1 MSVVEMSCREVV
13 ELVTGYLEGTL
24 SEPEH
29 AAVSAHLAEC
39 DGCEIVLGQFRET
52 IRLTGML
59 TEESLTEDQRT
70 VLLEAFRGWRSPD

>member
-24 SEPEH
+24 PEPERS
-29 AAVSAHLAEC
+29 AVRVHLDEC
-39 DGCEIVLGQFRET
+39 DGCEIVLEQFRET

-59 TEESLTEDQRT
+59 SEDSLTKDQAS
-70 VLLEAFRGWRSPD
+70 VLLEAFRGWLAPG